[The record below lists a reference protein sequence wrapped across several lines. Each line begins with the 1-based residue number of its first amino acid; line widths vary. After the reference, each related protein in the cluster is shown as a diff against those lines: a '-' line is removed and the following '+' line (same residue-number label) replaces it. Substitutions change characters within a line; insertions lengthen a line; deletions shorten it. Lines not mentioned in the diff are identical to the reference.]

1 MERKTEMPTYHVV
14 GFKRGLM
21 RDKFPPAIIEER
33 VGGIAIN
40 RYTAYDHGT
49 YFTLYPMSGG
59 KLVASNI
66 PYTRKNIDIKKTR
79 RDF

>member
-1 MERKTEMPTYHVV
+1 MDRAAETPTYHVV
-14 GFKRGLM
+14 GFRKSVG

-33 VGGIAIN
+33 VGGITIN